1 MTGRLP
7 RRQWRDMFDVP
18 IGDRRNRVLEVRSFD
33 GKTGLAYWTGSIWA
47 KAPVRRV
54 PRALGWKP
62 DYQREPLT
70 PEQFAAKLTR
80 SQRRL
85 LLCLNIGNFGRY
97 EWANAPESA
106 LESCWALWRRGYV
119 APNDSGAPDAT
130 MAGSTLSVR
139 LTDLGRELMVH
150 VQAGRQ

>member
-1 MTGRLP
+1 MTRLP
-7 RRQWRDMFDVP
+7 PRPWRSMLDVP
-18 IGDRRNRVLEVRSFD
+18 IGDRRERVLEVKDMQGR
-33 GKTGLAYWTGSIWA
+33 TGLAYWTGSIWA

-85 LLCLNIGNFGRY
+85 LLCLNVGNFARY
-97 EWANAPESA
+97 EWPNAPESA

-119 APNDSGAPDAT
+119 DTNDNGGPDAT
-130 MAGSTLSVR
+130 ITRSTLSVR
-139 LTDLGRELMVH
+139 LTDLGRDLMVH

>member
-1 MTGRLP
+1 MSAP
-7 RRQWRDMFDVP
+7 RRVWRPMLDVP
-18 IGDRRNRVLEVRSFD
+18 IGDRRDRILEVKDFR
-33 GKTGLAYWTGSIWA
+33 GREGLAYWTGSIWA

-85 LLCLNIGNFGRY
+85 MLCLQVGGYGRY
-97 EWANAPESA
+97 EWPNAPESA

-119 APNDSGAPDAT
+119 DTNDSGGPDAT
-130 MAGSTLSVR
+130 ISRFTLNVR
-139 LTDLGRELMVH
+139 LTDWGRELLLH
-150 VQAGRQ
+150 AQAGRQ